1 MVKVPNRKSRTHFPQ
16 IPLDQVKA
24 ITEEVSKAQK
34 TVRVVSKRAE
44 LNGVADSVSKKRR

>member
-34 TVRVVSKRAE
+34 TVRVSKRAE